1 MASGEELVRAA
12 DVAEP
17 VNIDVA
23 ATASASATTTA
34 TATDQSAPESRGVPD
49 ISLDN
54 DDDDAFS
61 DQTATQPEDQNPT
74 HPIGTSSQ
82 LPNNTQPA
90 SLVELQ
96 PLPGGANQALPT
108 EQLGTRTDGAHV
120 DVVKDSKGR
129 FFRRIIHSASSSS
142 SATRKRTRAAH
153 PKQHHA
159 AGAGSGGGVTYG
171 LGHSRGAP
179 VVVRMGQE
187 GYTYPQH
194 QPPQYVSTTSEPVSR
209 ANSRAQ
215 GGYSG
220 GAALGTQSTNGSTSG
235 VTHPHSGHH
244 HHSSTHHHHH
254 HHAVAQSQGP
264 PIGLARANPLSG
276 MLGSANPNRPA
287 YPTSTNP
294 NSRRG
299 SLDPNAQTDAA
310 RIAASMGFG
319 PLSSPVV
326 GGSGGPTISVNA
338 ELLTALR
345 EIIRDEVQTAQMDTV
360 LAFKKG
366 LPPQDEDAGPR
377 SEGGALLPTRQSD
390 GTIVPA
396 LTHNAEKKSTEEKT
410 HHPPDSVLA
419 ERGPDATSP
428 TSKESFTHNE
438 ADQKKD
444 SSSSMSISSAHPSC
458 ESASAT
464 DELSFPNPWARFR
477 YSMREPFAEFLGT
490 CILIIFGNG
499 INMQV
504 FVSRLY
510 DPSSPKGDYLSV
522 SFGWGIGTAMAI
534 FVGGGVSGAHLNPA
548 VTLSLAIFRGFPWKK
563 VPQYVIAQIAG
574 GMVGALLI
582 YGLYVN
588 PIRVVDPGKTE
599 TTAALFTTFP
609 AEFLRS
615 PSTRLTA
622 FYNEVL
628 ATAVLLIIILAIG
641 DAANTPPPDG
651 MAPLTLLWAI
661 VGIGATLGWQTAYC
675 LNIAR
680 DLGPRI
686 ALAILGYPA
695 DLIWSFNAYYFLW
708 TPILATLVG
717 AVLGGFIYDALI
729 YTGGESPLNKRW
741 RWSDVRWSRHS
752 KKKMPAGIS
761 A

>member
-61 DQTATQPEDQNPT
+61 DQTATQPEDQNPA

-209 ANSRAQ
+209 ANSRTQ

-220 GAALGTQSTNGSTSG
+220 GAALGTQSTNGTECSAPPTRI
-235 VTHPHSGHH
+235 
-244 HHSSTHHHHH
+244 
-254 HHAVAQSQGP
+254 AQRTQ
-264 PIGLARANPLSG
+264 PL
-276 MLGSANPNRPA
+276 
-287 YPTSTNP
+287 TNP